1 VTPPAVVD
9 TDVTN
14 PRSTV
19 RRAPDVSSTLPA
31 SSPELLAA
39 LGIAL
44 PGAGQVRSRATD
56 RLALGHD
63 ASHFALTPSAVATPS
78 DAADVGR
85 LFAVSAAQGVP
96 MTFRSGGTSLSG
108 QGVTDGI
115 LVDTRRHFR
124 DIEILDGGARVRIG
138 PGATVRQVNARLA
151 RLGRKLGPDPA
162 SEIACTLGGV
172 VANNSSGMACGTVAN
187 TYNTMDSLVLV
198 LPSGTVIDTGAAD
211 ADDRLRLLEPV
222 LYEGLSRLRDRVR
235 ANPHSVRVIEQQ
247 FSMKNT
253 MGYGLNSLLDHTR
266 PVDILGHLVV
276 GSEGTLAFVASVVM
290 RTVPLLKHA
299 MTGLLVFDSLSGATG
314 SLPALL
320 ETGPATIELLDA
332 ASLRVGQADPK
343 ADESLRRIVVES
355 HAALLVEYQADSAPA
370 VADLSAAALPV
381 LRSLP
386 VAGPAELTAD
396 PRMRAR
402 LWHTRKGLYATV
414 AEARPSGTTAL
425 LEDIVVPVP
434 ALLETCERLTGLFG
448 RHGYADSVIFGHAKD
463 GNIHFML
470 TEQLGGGGPLDRFLG
485 FTEDMVELVLG
496 QGGSLKAEHGTGR
509 MMAPY
514 VRRQYGD
521 ELYDVMREIK
531 KLCDPRGM
539 LNPGV
544 LITDD
549 DDAHIRHLKV
559 TPTVEE
565 EVDRC
570 VECGYCE
577 PVCPSKDLTTTPRQR
592 IVLRREMRRA
602 ESSGDTALLGQ
613 LQQEYEYDAID
624 TCAVD
629 GMCQTACP
637 VLINTGDLMKRLRAD
652 NAGKLAAQGWKT
664 AAKHWAGTTRAA
676 SLALTVA
683 NKLPSALVTGPNTLG
698 RRVIDPDTLPLWS
711 AELPGGGKPR
721 RSGKGN
727 EKAIPAA
734 SQPQSIAQPAVPVAD
749 AVYFTACVGTM
760 FGPSEAGPGVRESF
774 VQICERAGITLAYP
788 ADLPNLC
795 CGTPWR
801 SKGMKAGYAEMTK
814 RVLPALWAASR
825 QGELPIVCDAA
836 SCTEGLRQMLETAV
850 ADPTS
855 GYATL
860 RIVDAV
866 EFVEEHVLPQLT
878 VTRKIPSMSL
888 HPTCSSTRMGMNES
902 LRGVA
907 EAVAESVTVPDAWG
921 CCGFAGDR
929 GLLHPELTASA
940 TNAQAAEIVSGSFD
954 AFASCNR
961 TCELGMTRAT
971 GAQYQHVLELVD
983 WASTDAPGA
992 DTPGAT
998 GGRSPGGR

>member
-1 VTPPAVVD
+1 MKGRSGGLMSAV
-9 TDVTN
+9 
-14 PRSTV
+14 ST
-19 RRAPDVSSTLPA
+19 TLPET
-31 SSPELLAA
+31 SPELLSALGSAMADPAA
-39 LGIAL
+39 L
-44 PGAGQVRSRATD
+44 RSRATD

-63 ASHFALTPSAVATPS
+63 ASHFALTPGAVVTPA
-78 DAADVGR
+78 DAAEVGR
-85 LFAVSAAQGVP
+85 LFAVSAASGVP

-108 QGVTDGI
+108 QAVTDGI
-115 LVDTRRHFR
+115 LVDTRRYFR

-187 TYNTMDSLVLV
+187 TYNTLESLVLV

-211 ADDRLRLLEPV
+211 SDDRLRALEPT
-222 LYEGLSRLRDRVR
+222 LHEGLAKLRDRVR
-235 ANPHSVRVIEQQ
+235 AHPASVRKIEQQ

-253 MGYGLNSLLDHTR
+253 MGYGLNSFLDHTS
-266 PVDILGHLVV
+266 PVDILTHLVI
-276 GSEGTLAFVASVVM
+276 GSEGTLGFVASVVM

-299 MTGLLVFDSLSGATG
+299 MTGLLVFDNLSGATG

-332 ASLRVGQADPK
+332 ASLRVGQADAQ
-343 ADESLRRIVVES
+343 ADESLRRIVVEQ
-355 HAALLVEYQADSAPA
+355 HAALLVEYQADSAAA
-370 VADLSAAALPV
+370 VADLSASARPV
-381 LRSLP
+381 LQSLP
-386 VAGPAELTAD
+386 VAHAAELTAD
-396 PRMRAR
+396 PRARGR

-434 ALLETCERLTGLFG
+434 ALLETCERLTGLFA
-448 RHGYADSVIFGHAKD
+448 RHGYDDSVIFGHAKD

-470 TEQLGGGGPLDRFLG
+470 TERLGGGGPLDRFLG

-521 ELYDVMREIK
+521 ELYEVMQQIK
-531 KLCDPRGM
+531 RLCDPHGV

-544 LITDD
+544 LISDD
-549 DDAHIRHLKV
+549 ADAHIRHLKV
-559 TPTVEE
+559 APTVES

-577 PVCPSKDLTTTPRQR
+577 PVCPSRDLTTTPRQR
-592 IVLRREMRRA
+592 IVLRREMERA
-602 ESSGDTALLGQ
+602 RLDGDTALVTQ
-613 LQQEYEYDAID
+613 LEQEYEYDAID

-652 NAGKLAAQGWKT
+652 NASKLEAKGWKL

-676 SLALTVA
+676 SAALNVA
-683 NKLPSALVTGPNTLG
+683 GTLPAKAVIGANRLG
-698 RRVIDPDTLPLWS
+698 RKAIDPDDLPLWS
-711 AELPGGGKPR
+711 AELPGGGAKRPR
-721 RSGKGN
+721 N
-727 EKAIPAA
+727 APDTVATA
-734 SQPQSIAQPAVPVAD
+734 STAEPLPAVEVAPAGVTAD

-774 VQICERAGITLAYP
+774 EQICRRAGVILSFP
-788 ADLPNLC
+788 ADLPDLC

-801 SKGMKAGYAEMTK
+801 SKGMKDGYAEMAR
-814 RVLPALWAASR
+814 RVLPALWEASR
-825 QGELPIVCDAA
+825 HGQLPIVCDAS
-836 SCTEGLRQMLETAV
+836 SCTEGLRQMLESEVAQAV
-850 ADPTS
+850 SRDER
-855 GYATL
+855 YAEL

-866 EFVEEHVLPQLT
+866 AFVQEQVLPRLSL
-878 VTRKIPSMSL
+878 TRKIPAMAL
-888 HPTCSSTRMGMNES
+888 HPTCSSTRMGLNDS

-907 EAVAESVTVPDAWG
+907 DAVAENVTVPDSWG

-929 GLLHPELTASA
+929 GLLHPELTESA
-940 TNAQAAEIVSGSFD
+940 TRAQAEELAAGNFD
-954 AFASCNR
+954 AHVSCNR

-983 WASTDAPGA
+983 WASSG
-992 DTPGAT
+992 
-998 GGRSPGGR
+998 